1 MVIKLAEEINN
12 CAMSGKLI
20 VVEQDVQCWGG
31 GGKKIIKGGKF
42 NPKGIFWGMAGKFQA
57 QRKKD
62 RGFGREKLKNGPL
75 PKRQCE

>member
-31 GGKKIIKGGKF
+31 GGKKKKKG
-42 NPKGIFWGMAGKFQA
+42 
-57 QRKKD
+57 RK
-62 RGFGREKLKNGPL
+62 
-75 PKRQCE
+75 